1 MGKNYIFFSGWGT
14 GFGRSSEELTE
25 DTEEIVMLSDAG
37 LEFEL
42 EESEEL
48 ESELDPLE
56 ELESCAPSWDFEDSE
71 ATFPG

>member
-1 MGKNYIFFSGWGT
+1 
-14 GFGRSSEELTE
+14 
-25 DTEEIVMLSDAG
+25 MLSEAG

-48 ESELDPLE
+48 ESELDPFE
-56 ELESCAPSWDFEDSE
+56 ELESCAPSCDFEDSE

>member
-1 MGKNYIFFSGWGT
+1 MIE
-14 GFGRSSEELTE
+14 SEGL
-25 DTEEIVMLSDAG
+25 D
-37 LEFEL
+37 LEFEF
-42 EESEEL
+42 EVSDEL